1 MNAMDRPT
9 PSGPE
14 SARFAVAW
22 RADVFR
28 IAGDTRRRSLIGLV
42 ARHRTFRPIFT
53 SRLCAWS
60 RTWPAPAR
68 PLATIVRQVHRWAQQ
83 QAGMDLPAE
92 ASIGPGLTIVHGW
105 GLVVSPDARIGANVT
120 LFHGVTIGRRDRFDH
135 DARLVGGA
143 PRIGDEVWIGPGALV
158 VGPLQIG
165 NGARIGGG
173 ATVSKDVAERRL
185 VVGNPGKILDDE
197 GPIDCPNPAPLA
209 ELERRWSPSSGSE
222 TT

>member
-1 MNAMDRPT
+1 MNAPERPT

-14 SARFAVAW
+14 PAPFAVAW

-28 IAGDTRRRSLIGLV
+28 IAGDTRRRSLIALV

-53 SRLCAWS
+53 SRLCSWS

-68 PLATIVRQVHRWAQQ
+68 PLATIARQVHRWAQQ
-83 QAGMDLPAE
+83 QAGMDFPSE
-92 ASIGPGLTIVHGW
+92 ASIGPGLAIVHGW
-105 GLVVSPDARIGANVT
+105 GLVVSPDAQIGANVT
-120 LFHGVTIGRRDRFDH
+120 LFHGVTIGRRDRF
-135 DARLVGGA
+135 AEGTRVVGGA

-158 VGPLQIG
+158 VGPLKIG
-165 NGARIGGG
+165 NGARIAGG
-173 ATVSKDVAERRL
+173 ATVSKDVPDRRL

-197 GPIDCPNPAPLA
+197 GPIGCPNPAPLA
-209 ELERRWSPSSGSE
+209 ELEQRRSPSSGSD